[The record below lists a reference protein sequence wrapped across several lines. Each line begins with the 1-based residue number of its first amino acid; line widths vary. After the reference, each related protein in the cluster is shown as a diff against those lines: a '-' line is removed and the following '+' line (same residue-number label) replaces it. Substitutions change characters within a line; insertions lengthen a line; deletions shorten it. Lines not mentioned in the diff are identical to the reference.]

1 VSGSDTDSVYAALA
15 NMVRAGR
22 AVSLATVIS
31 SEIEG
36 VRPGLKMLLP
46 SASEAATGLIH
57 PEIDQ
62 AVMQDAERLLL
73 EERSLMIGYKTS
85 TGNVEVF
92 IESFPPPQELVILG
106 AVHVSITLAKLAKML
121 GYHVTVIDPRGAFA
135 TRERFPDADRLIVEW
150 PEDTFGELNLNNS
163 TSVVVLTHDAKLDL
177 PALQIA
183 LNSQASYVGAIGS
196 RTTTAERK
204 EELARMGVTEEQLAR
219 LHSPIGLRIGA
230 RTPAEIAVSI
240 MAEIVAERRK
250 SRDL

>member
-1 VSGSDTDSVYAALA
+1 MDSIYSTLA
-15 NMVRAGR
+15 EMVRAGR

-31 SEIEG
+31 SQVEG
-36 VRPGLKMLLP
+36 VRPGIKMLLP
-46 SASEAATGLIH
+46 SGSEATTGSIH
-57 PEIDQ
+57 PEINR
-62 AVMQDAERLLL
+62 AVARDAGRLLL
-73 EERSLMIGYKTS
+73 EERSLLTVYETAAGTI
-85 TGNVEVF
+85 EVF

-106 AVHVSITLAKLAKML
+106 AVHVSITLAKVAKML
-121 GYHVTVIDPRGAFA
+121 GYRVTVIDPRGAFA
-135 TRERFPDADRLIVEW
+135 TRERFPDADRLIIEW
-150 PEDTFGELNLNNS
+150 PEDAFTGATLNGS

-183 LNSQASYVGAIGS
+183 LSSQARYVGAIGS

-204 EELARMGVTEEQLAR
+204 EELARMGVTEEHLLR

-250 SRDL
+250 A